1 MDEETQVVIPRY
13 AQEFSS
19 FMASYKNDDSVTG
32 EKVGHMVAVMSQ
44 YFTEYNLK
52 YAEAQIKANK
62 VAANFENSSDEAT
75 GKPLSSAKAKV
86 LTSATPEY
94 AEELR
99 AKADVE
105 NIEQDINALKS
116 LQKGVLNEYAHAGV
130 S

>member
-1 MDEETQVVIPRY
+1 MEEDTKVVPRY

-19 FMASYKNDDSVTG
+19 FMSNYKNDDSVTG
-32 EKVGHMVAVMSQ
+32 ERVGHMVAVMSQ

-52 YAEAQIKANK
+52 YAEAQIRANK
-62 VAANFENSSDEAT
+62 IAASYESSVDETT

-86 LTSATPEY
+86 LTSATSEY